1 MPAYT
6 TTEMDG
12 ELRQSEI
19 ITDLVQFTYDPA
31 AGEAIETR
39 HPYAIVLSQDC
50 DLLRDYEARSEGR
63 LRVLNGALLFE
74 LEPVETARPKL
85 AGPDI
90 FKRIK
95 RHGEDRYHILEAV
108 VTNLDLLGE
117 GLPKLIIDFRRCYT
131 MPPAEIY
138 RQCALEGHD
147 GAKRRCRLEI
157 PYREHLQSRVAFYLQ
172 RVALP
177 DEGATQ
183 AVAVAAGGDQNGD
196 VL

>member
-1 MPAYT
+1 
-6 TTEMDG
+6 MDG

-19 ITDLVQFTYDPA
+19 ITDLVQFTYYPA
-31 AGEAIETR
+31 TGEAIEKP

-50 DLLRDYEARSEGR
+50 DLLRDHENQTNGAST
-63 LRVLNGALLFE
+63 VLNGVLLFE
-74 LEPVETARPKL
+74 LEPVD
-85 AGPDI
+85 DI
-90 FKRIK
+90 RGRLPGGDILRRI
-95 RHGEDRYHILEAV
+95 RRQSEERYHFLEAV
-108 VTNLDLLGE
+108 PVDLDLLGE
-117 GLPKLIIDFRRCYT
+117 GLPQLIIDFRRCYT
-131 MPPAEIY
+131 MPPDEIY

-157 PYREHLQSRVAFYLQ
+157 PYREHLQNRVAFYLQ

-177 DEGATQ
+177 DEDANQ